1 MNDDIRLTL
10 EARQHWRGAA
20 KVISSF
26 VILNR
31 LLHTKPEATTNI
43 IVNNIVEYMY
53 ATTAT
58 VSYPDSSQGLP

>member
-1 MNDDIRLTL
+1 MNDDTGLTL

-26 VILNR
+26 VIFDR

-43 IVNNIVEYMY
+43 IANNIVEYM
-53 ATTAT
+53 
-58 VSYPDSSQGLP
+58 Q